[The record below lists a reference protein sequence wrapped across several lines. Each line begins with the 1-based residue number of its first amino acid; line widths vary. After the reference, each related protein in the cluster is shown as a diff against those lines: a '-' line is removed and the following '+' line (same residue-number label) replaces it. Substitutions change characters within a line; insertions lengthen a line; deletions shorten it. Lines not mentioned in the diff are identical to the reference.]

1 MYIFQGATD
10 IRIVQEGLLVAM
22 QQEGLELKNVGQM
35 LSYVSHMN
43 GHVDL
48 EWSGHANMLT
58 WS

>member
-35 LSYVSHMN
+35 LSYVSHMS

-48 EWSGHANMLT
+48 EWSGHANC
-58 WS
+58 